1 MECSNRLDNL
11 KDLLKKL
18 LSNKATDNDIIIFCQ
33 DMNTCDSIDDIA
45 YGYYILSIYII
56 LSKYNVN
63 DLPSLNLPLVKY
75 ILDSIPAKV
84 IFGKEPTQKSSK
96 EEKISEDYDIEDLK
110 QKLIKKWSPFRPEN
124 NPSIKYPSKG
134 EITNLYFKDYDLIPG
149 KTFQCEVFID
159 SEGNIIRFKGD
170 PIEMLTADNYEEIY
184 SGLVGKLLEYQEK
197 V

>member
-18 LSNKATDNDIIIFCQ
+18 LSNKATDNDIITFCQ
-33 DMNTCDSIDDIA
+33 DINACNSIDDTA

-84 IFGKEPTQKSSK
+84 IFGKESTQKSSK
-96 EEKISEDYDIEDLK
+96 EEKSLK
-110 QKLIKKWSPFRPEN
+110 IMILKI
-124 NPSIKYPSKG
+124 
-134 EITNLYFKDYDLIPG
+134 
-149 KTFQCEVFID
+149 
-159 SEGNIIRFKGD
+159 
-170 PIEMLTADNYEEIY
+170 
-184 SGLVGKLLEYQEK
+184 
-197 V
+197 